1 MFRTIQWLILAFRQE
16 YKYLL
21 LFIIAFITVILN
33 PLFNYFGFG
42 LFLLDLLLTLI
53 VISGINLAGSK
64 KELAFS
70 LIIGLIAIIIAW
82 FSNPSVSLTTSPL
95 ALLEYIFLFIFFLYL
110 TIRLIRQVV
119 RSTKV
124 TKNTLYG
131 ALTGYLLIGIMGAS
145 VASTIETLNPGS
157 FIFSAQ
163 SNDYATLLQLFL
175 YYSFI
180 TLSTLGY
187 GDVLPVTPAAQS
199 LSIALSLIGQ
209 IYLTV
214 LVAILVGKYISNQES
229 W

>member
-1 MFRTIQWLILAFRQE
+1 MLRTIQWLIFAFRQE
-16 YKYLL
+16 YKYFL

-33 PLFNYFGFG
+33 PLFHYFGFG

-53 VISGINLAGSK
+53 VISGINLAASK
-64 KELAFS
+64 TELAFS

-145 VASTIETLNPGS
+145 IASTIERLVPGS
-157 FIFSAQ
+157 FALSVQ
-163 SNDYATLLQLFL
+163 TNDYATQLQLFL

-187 GDVLPVTPAAQS
+187 GDITTLTPAAQS
-199 LSIALSLIGQ
+199 LSIALSLMGQ

-214 LVAILVGKYISNQES
+214 LLAILVGKYISNQES

>member
-1 MFRTIQWLILAFRQE
+1 MLRTIQWLIFAFRQE
-16 YKYLL
+16 YKYFL
-21 LFIIAFITVILN
+21 LFIIAFITVIFN
-33 PLFNYFGFG
+33 PLFHYFGFG

-82 FSNPSVSLTTSPL
+82 FSNPAVSLTTSPL

-145 VASTIETLNPGS
+145 VASTLETLQPGS
-157 FIFSAQ
+157 FSLSIETT
-163 SNDYATLLQLFL
+163 DYASLLQLFL

-199 LSIALSLIGQ
+199 LSIALSLMGQ

-214 LVAILVGKYISNQES
+214 LLAILVGKYISNQES